1 MTAPWFEQIEHGR
14 DVNAN
19 DYADCG
25 FDPGRD
31 IGPCPICCGKV
42 RHQQPCRG
50 GAETEDFVKEVSM
63 SDMYEIETS
72 RLALERADAAT
83 KTFAQQMMQDHQ
95 KTTSELKQLLDSG
108 KVKAAATSTM
118 SEDQNEALGKLKELQ
133 GAEFT
138 DEYRDNQ
145 IDAHEDAVD
154 IFGRYADSGDNPDLK
169 AWAAKTLPVL
179 KHHLEM
185 ARALK

>member
-1 MTAPWFEQIEHGR
+1 MRTITLTAALILAATSALAQSAAEKSGINSL
-14 DVNAN
+14 V
-19 DYADCG
+19 
-25 FDPGRD
+25 
-31 IGPCPICCGKV
+31 
-42 RHQQPCRG
+42 
-50 GAETEDFVKEVSM
+50 GAAPKTEDFVKEVSM
-63 SDMYEIETS
+63 NDMYEIETS

-95 KTTSELKQLLDSG
+95 KTTSEVKQLLDSG
-108 KVKAAATSTM
+108 KVKAAATSAM

-133 GAEFT
+133 GAEFS

>member
-1 MTAPWFEQIEHGR
+1 MRTITLTAALILAATSVLAQSAAEKSGINSL
-14 DVNAN
+14 V
-19 DYADCG
+19 
-25 FDPGRD
+25 
-31 IGPCPICCGKV
+31 
-42 RHQQPCRG
+42 
-50 GAETEDFVKEVSM
+50 GAAPKTEDFVKEVSM